1 MRIRFQEIRA
11 NKEFV
16 LATVKQNWAALEFA
30 SEELPQKTTGARQK
44 QLRHDKSPRH
54 SVSDYP

>member
-11 NKEFV
+11 NKEVV
-16 LATVKQNWAALEFA
+16 LAAVKQTWAALQFA